1 MTTPLG
7 LIESQF
13 ADIVWENAPLTTR
26 RLVELCEEKINWKR
40 TTTYTVLS
48 KLCKRGLFN
57 MEKRMVTVLRTKE
70 EFLADCCE
78 SFVDRNLGGSLP
90 AFLAAFSANRAL
102 SEADVQ
108 ELKAMIADFEA
119 RNK

>member
-13 ADIVWENAPLTTR
+13 ADIVWDNAPLTTR
-26 RLVELCEEKINWKR
+26 HLVEICEEKLNWKR
-40 TTTYTVLS
+40 TTTYTVLG
-48 KLCKRGLFN
+48 KMCRRGLFN
-57 MEKRMVTVLRTKE
+57 LEKKMVTVLQSKD

-90 AFLAAFSANRAL
+90 AFLAAFSANRTL

-108 ELKAMIADFEA
+108 ELKTLIANYEA
-119 RNK
+119 QNK

>member
-13 ADIVWENAPLTTR
+13 ADIVWNNAPLTTR
-26 RLVELCEEKINWKR
+26 QLVDLCEKELNWKR
-40 TTTYTVLS
+40 TTTYTVL
-48 KLCKRGLFN
+48 KKMCLRGLFK
-57 MEKRMVTVLRTKE
+57 MENKTVTVLRSKD

-90 AFLAAFSANRAL
+90 AFLAAFSSNRKL
-102 SEADVQ
+102 SAADVQ
-108 ELKAMIADFEA
+108 ELKEMIADYEA
-119 RNK
+119 QNK